1 MAEEASRDRIAAVDA
16 PAADTTPATPA
27 AAGHPVPGDRPGT
40 SARREALLVL
50 ALSLLAPL
58 VIFRD
63 VWLSRFTQIPGDT
76 YDGRL
81 NAFFLEHSWG
91 WLIRRPVDGAL
102 WGLPMF
108 FPHGDNA
115 LAYSDAELSF
125 GPLYWPWR
133 ALGLPPDTSFALWAM
148 TVVAVGV
155 AAGYLLLRR
164 AVGLSPAA
172 AAAGSWLVACS
183 ASRLHQISHAQLL
196 PVFFVCAGLGGAIGW
211 ARAESVGRRRAAAA
225 LGAAALVAQLY
236 GGFYQGLF
244 LALAVAVLA
253 VLALAMRAT
262 RVEVLRR
269 LRDDWWV
276 LLALGGAT
284 GLALWPWASHYRAAQ
299 SVVGARDWEAIV
311 PMVPRPATWIYM
323 TPRALAYRWL
333 RHVEVFRRLPWDF
346 EHAVGLGLLTT
357 TAVLA
362 AAWRAQ
368 RRVAVRLVLGAFL
381 AIAAAT
387 TMVHGHTFWRLVVD
401 AVPALGA
408 ARAVCRVGLLLP
420 IGAAV
425 VLGTWA
431 DALRGRARRAALA
444 LLVACAVEQL
454 SSLDVHERGVQR
466 HWVNEVARR
475 VDRGAAAFVVSRSSE
490 RGGAMLVHLDAM
502 FAAQVTG
509 VPTVN
514 GASGSEP
521 PGWYPLQWARVRNE
535 FAARLFR
542 DALDEWV
549 RSGGVDPARVQW
561 IQLPPSFRAAEALRR
576 RPPRRR

>member
-1 MAEEASRDRIAAVDA
+1 M
-16 PAADTTPATPA
+16 
-27 AAGHPVPGDRPGT
+27 
-40 SARREALLVL
+40 L

-58 VIFRD
+58 VTFRD

-76 YDGRL
+76 YDARL

-91 WLIRRPVDGAL
+91 WLIRRPVDGML

-172 AAAGSWLVACS
+172 AAVGSWLVACS

-211 ARAESVGRRRAAAA
+211 ARAEGVGRRRAAAA
-225 LGAAALVAQLY
+225 LAAAALVAQLY
-236 GGFYQGLF
+236 GGFYHGLF
-244 LALAVAVLA
+244 IALAVFVLA
-253 VLALAMRAT
+253 VLALAMPVT
-262 RVEVLRR
+262 RTEMLRR

-276 LLALGGAT
+276 LLAIGGAT
-284 GLALWPWASHYRAAQ
+284 ALALWPWASHYRAAQ
-299 SVVGARDWEAIV
+299 GVVGPRDWDAIV

-323 TPRALAYRWL
+323 TPRALAYHWL

-368 RRVAVRLVLGAFL
+368 RRVAVRLVLGTFV

-387 TMVHGHTFWRLVVD
+387 TMVNGHTFWRVIVD

-431 DALRGRARRAALA
+431 DSLRGRARVAALA
-444 LLVACAVEQL
+444 VLVACAAEQL
-454 SSLDVHERGVQR
+454 SSLDVHDRGVQR

-475 VDRGAAAFVVSRSSE
+475 VDRGAAAFVVSRSSD
-490 RGGAMLVHLDAM
+490 RGGAMLDPPRRHVRRAGDGRAHGQRGLGQRAPRLVPAAVGAGAQRARGAALPRRAGRVGEERRRRPGARAVDPAAAELPRRRGAAPPAAAPAIA
-502 FAAQVTG
+502 AAQGEFRRSRPSNKAALV
-509 VPTVN
+509 
-514 GASGSEP
+514 AA
-521 PGWYPLQWARVRNE
+521 ARVRHSWG
-535 FAARLFR
+535 FGCHPWGAISM
-542 DALDEWV
+542 V
-549 RSGGVDPARVQW
+549 
-561 IQLPPSFRAAEALRR
+561 
-576 RPPRRR
+576 